1 MDYVVRIC
9 QKVFEKASSLK
20 GCTITKQPKAL
31 RHFTAE
37 FSELDTESLILKK
50 SLVDVQIQGTLEDTD
65 TKAL

>member
-9 QKVFEKASSLK
+9 QKVVEEASSLK

-37 FSELDTESLILKK
+37 FSELDTESVILQK
-50 SLVDVQIQGTLEDTD
+50 SLVNVQIQGSLEDTD